1 MTHGGIPSCLSF
13 FLNYYPDGACSRVC
27 TLNWAYAGICSPIR
41 LFHVNM
47 YKVTKEEAR
56 PFLCSV
62 RAHHVGGCGTRNWS
76 QLSRGLG
83 VMWILYSGCVGLSHK
98 VALWPLREY
107 CVHTYMC
114 TQAQTHSH
122 IYMYTNTHAH
132 IPCIDMKITNKC
144 KMEHKEGRISYFVLG
159 GTKSKADLTDAVFW
173 QWTQWLASSCSCWM
187 SSPSL
192 SNSQTTSDSS
202 VRGDKLLA
210 VLNYK
215 ALG

>member
-1 MTHGGIPSCLSF
+1 
-13 FLNYYPDGACSRVC
+13 
-27 TLNWAYAGICSPIR
+27 
-41 LFHVNM
+41 
-47 YKVTKEEAR
+47 
-56 PFLCSV
+56 
-62 RAHHVGGCGTRNWS
+62 
-76 QLSRGLG
+76 
-83 VMWILYSGCVGLSHK
+83 MWICTRLPKKRPAPFSVQWEHTMLGDVAIETDLSSLVAWVWCGFCIQVVLGYLTKLPSDLYVSTV
-98 VALWPLREY
+98 
-107 CVHTYMC
+107 C

-132 IPCIDMKITNKC
+132 IPCIDTKITNKC
-144 KMEHKEGRISYFVLG
+144 KMEHKEGLISYFVLG

-187 SSPSL
+187 SSPSM